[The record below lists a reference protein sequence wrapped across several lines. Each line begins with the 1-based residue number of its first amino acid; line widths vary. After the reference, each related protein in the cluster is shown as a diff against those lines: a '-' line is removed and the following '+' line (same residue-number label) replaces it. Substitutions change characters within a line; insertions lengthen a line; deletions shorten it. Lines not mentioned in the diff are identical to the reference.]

1 MCVRAHTHTRHTC
14 RCTITNRPRVTVQ
27 TSNVAGTRFPH
38 GITEQMLVPLY
49 RDSTPLSCPVLPL
62 SLYQPQAPLSL
73 EPSTCPANMRTQVFS
88 PSLDPPSS
96 FPCQTRPCLPDLLA
110 PSHLSRPSLPK
121 TTFKVPTASN
131 LGSVQCG
138 SKRRPGSAHETKAN
152 FPRLHWGK

>member
-1 MCVRAHTHTRHTC
+1 MCVRAHTHTWHTC

-38 GITEQMLVPLY
+38 GITEQTLVPLY

-110 PSHLSRPSLPK
+110 PLTPLQAFTAQDPLQGPNSLQSR
-121 TTFKVPTASN
+121 
-131 LGSVQCG
+131 Q
-138 SKRRPGSAHETKAN
+138 RPV
-152 FPRLHWGK
+152 RLKEEAWECS